1 MPNHVTT
8 IMRVKSRTKE
18 VFDFIKSPDTKP
30 EDERLEI
37 DFDTLIPM
45 PPELHITSDGFVMQI
60 RNQFMNPS
68 LRDVLKDLKKA
79 NEETVDNFC
88 RAIKNNWKYGAPD
101 WYEWAIEN
109 WGTKWNAY
117 SIEVRSEDT
126 IKFETAWSH
135 PTKVIHALSKKFPDV
150 EFELQY
156 ADEDI
161 GANLGHYTIK
171 DEVESHFEI
180 ENKDRFAC
188 LLNGYDYEEY
198 ERERAEA

>member
-1 MPNHVTT
+1 
-8 IMRVKSRTKE
+8 
-18 VFDFIKSPDTKP
+18 
-30 EDERLEI
+30 
-37 DFDTLIPM
+37 
-45 PPELHITSDGFVMQI
+45 
-60 RNQFMNPS
+60 
-68 LRDVLKDLKKA
+68 
-79 NEETVDNFC
+79 
-88 RAIKNNWKYGAPD
+88 
-101 WYEWAIEN
+101 
-109 WGTKWNAY
+109 
-117 SIEVRSEDT
+117 VRSEDT
-126 IKFETAWSH
+126 LKFETAWSH